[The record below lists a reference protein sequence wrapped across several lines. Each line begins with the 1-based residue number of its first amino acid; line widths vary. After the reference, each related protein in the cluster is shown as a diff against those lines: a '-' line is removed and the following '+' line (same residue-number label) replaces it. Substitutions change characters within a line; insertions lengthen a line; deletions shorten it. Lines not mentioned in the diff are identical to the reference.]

1 MMQPPQVDARTAAD
15 IAAQLRKLLQRYVPE
30 RPDCAQERQLTN
42 ALAHV
47 FSRFSEILI
56 DRLNKA
62 PEKNL
67 LAFLDLLG
75 VSNLPQQGAMA
86 PLTFYLS
93 AGSAVHVV
101 VPAGTQVAGQPL
113 KGEQQP
119 VIFETERELVVVAA
133 KLESLI
139 TKDGGRDEYADL
151 SHIVPQAPPQT
162 SGQGAATPVPG
173 SVAGKLAYRGDQPIP
188 HLFYIGLNIF
198 SPSPVLDRL
207 VLHFAVEEGV
217 GPAQASTAGGEAAAL
232 HRGAQMA
239 SSHPIVIW
247 EMCTGITP
255 ASAVAPMVPPVP
267 VAVDPDDG
275 VLGAPLTPVQDG
287 TENLT
292 KTGDVVFEKVALNEK
307 KLKEV
312 DAALAEALLVG
323 QKMGMDKGSLPIIA
337 AQGTPQ
343 WLRCRL
349 ASPIDSTPETTAGRV
364 RAADLPRIK
373 QIGAE
378 FQVSRQDLPLEQA
391 YFNSQKLDLSKD
403 FYPFGERPKFG
414 DVLYL
419 GSQELFS
426 NPDAE
431 VSLHIELTNPISVG
445 AKGPIPPT
453 APQSVRLSWEF
464 WDGYQWFPL
473 GIAGLPIQIIVAKP
487 TAEVF
492 SDTTKAFG
500 ESGDVK
506 FKFPV
511 PPQKTTVNGQAG
523 FWIRVRI
530 VAGSYGRE
538 VLVDKQLQP
547 STVAVFT
554 YSPPAIHAIRS
565 SYSIQKQIQPQA
577 LLSYNDF
584 AYTTINVA
592 ETFLP
597 FSPVTADELT
607 PALYFGFTPPT
618 SAQPKPSRSLVSR
631 PPRFPN
637 RSMSMYAWVDESTTG
652 MVKRT
657 TSEAVRTPATWE
669 YWNGSAW
676 AKWTVL
682 DDTNGFRQSGLIR
695 FLAPPDFVARREF
708 GLERYW
714 LRVRPGDAQLEPR
727 LCMVLLNTTLASN
740 GTTSMNEALGVSNGT
755 PRQSF
760 HTMATPILEGQQLQ
774 VLEPRMPDYSEQK
787 AIKKEEGED
796 AILTISREAGHEQIW
811 VRWHEVA
818 NFYASGPRDR
828 HYVLDRVTGVLT
840 FGDGENGQIPPRGGN
855 IRMALYRAGGGAV
868 GNRPAFNISQLKTAV
883 PYIDKVCNWVA
894 AGGGGDTEPAG
905 ALMERGSHSV
915 RHGGRAVTRED
926 FEDLAMLASPE
937 VAQAKCIPLQ
947 DLAQNAVPTSRQ
959 LGVVSV
965 IVVPRS
971 TEPRP
976 TPNSILLGCVRE
988 FLGRYQPPTA
998 RVVVVGPA
1006 YVRVDVWTDVAVE
1019 DPDTAADV
1027 ELAVKLGL
1035 GRYLHPLTG
1044 GRDARGWAF
1053 GRRPHKS
1060 DFYTLIEGV
1069 AGVSHVRDIRVRTV
1083 ADRPGLEETECFLI
1097 CGGNFSVVTSLED

>member
-1 MMQPPQVDARTAAD
+1 MIQPPQVDARKAAD
-15 IAAQLRKLLQRYVPE
+15 IAAQLRKLLPRYVPAGL
-30 RPDCAQERQLTN
+30 DCAQDRQLTN
-42 ALAHV
+42 ALVHV
-47 FSRFSEILI
+47 FSRFGEILI

-62 PEKNL
+62 PEKNF

-93 AGSAVHVV
+93 AGSAGYAV
-101 VPAGTQVAGQPL
+101 VPPGTQVAGQPL

-133 KLESLI
+133 KLESLVA
-139 TKDGGRDEYADL
+139 KDGGRDEYADL
-151 SHIVPQAPPQT
+151 SCIVPQAPPPT
-162 SGQGAATPVPG
+162 GGQGAATPVPG
-173 SVAGKLAYRGDQPIP
+173 SAAGKPAYRGDQPIP

-207 VLHFAVEEGV
+207 VLHFAVEEGA
-217 GPAQASTAGGEAAAL
+217 GPARASAAGGEAAAL
-232 HRGAQMA
+232 HNGAQTA

-247 EMCTGITP
+247 ELCTGITP
-255 ASAVAPMVPPVP
+255 ASPVAPTVPPVL
-267 VAVDPDDG
+267 VAIDPDDG
-275 VLGAPLTPVQDG
+275 VIGVILTPAQDG

-292 KTGDVVFEKVALNEK
+292 KTGDVIFEKVALTDEK
-307 KLKEV
+307 LQKV
-312 DAALAEALLVG
+312 GPALAGALRVG
-323 QKMGMDKGSLPIIA
+323 QKTGGVDKCPLPVVA
-337 AQGTPQ
+337 VQGTPQ

-349 ASPIDSTPETTAGRV
+349 VSPIDSGPVTTAGRV

-373 QIGAE
+373 QISAE
-378 FQVSRQDLPLEQA
+378 FQVSRQDLRLEQA
-391 YFNSQKLDLSKD
+391 YFNNQKLDLSKD

-419 GSQELFS
+419 SSQELFS

-431 VSLHIELTNPISVG
+431 VSLHIELTNPMSGG
-445 AKGPIPPT
+445 AKGPIPAT
-453 APQSVRLSWEF
+453 APHSVKLSWEF
-464 WDGYQWFPL
+464 WDGCQWYPL
-473 GIAGLPIQIIVAKP
+473 GVAGSPIQIITV
-487 TAEVF
+487 EVF
-492 SDTTKAFG
+492 SDTTKAFA

-506 FKFPV
+506 FKFPA
-511 PPQKTTVNGQAG
+511 PPQKTTVSGQAG
-523 FWIRVRI
+523 FWIRARI
-530 VAGSYGRE
+530 VAGNYGRE
-538 VLVDKQLQP
+538 VPVDKEHT
-547 STVAVFT
+547 TVTVFT
-554 YSPPAIHAIRS
+554 YSPPAIHAISS

-597 FSPVTADELT
+597 FSPVAANEL
-607 PALYFGFTPPT
+607 PPGLYLGFTPPA
-618 SAQPKPSRSLVSR
+618 SAQPKTSPSLVSLL
-631 PPRFPN
+631 PRFPN
-637 RSMSMYAWVDESTTG
+637 RSMSIYASVDESITG
-652 MVKRT
+652 RVKRT

-669 YWNGSAW
+669 YWNGSTW
-676 AKWTVL
+676 TKWTVR
-682 DDTNGFRQSGLIR
+682 DDTDGFCHSGLIR

-714 LRVRPGDAQLEPR
+714 LRVRPGDAQVEPR

-740 GTTSMNEALGVSNGT
+740 GTTSTNEALGVSNGT
-755 PRQSF
+755 PEQSF
-760 HTMATPILEGQQLQ
+760 LTMAKPILEGQQLQ
-774 VLEPRMPDYSEQK
+774 VLEPRMPDYSGRK

-796 AILTISREAGHEQIW
+796 AILTISQEAGHEQIW

-818 NFYASGPRDR
+818 NFYSSGPRDR
-828 HYVLDRVTGVLT
+828 HYVLDRLTGVVT

-855 IRMALYRAGGGAV
+855 IRMAQYRAGGGAV

-894 AGGGGDTEPAG
+894 AGGGGDTEPTE
-905 ALMERGSHSV
+905 ALLERGSRGV

-926 FEDLAMLASPE
+926 FEDLARLASPE
-937 VAQAKCIPLQ
+937 VAKAKCIPLQ
-947 DLAQNAVPTSRQ
+947 DLAQDTVPTGRRP
-959 LGVVSV
+959 GVVSV

-976 TPNSILLGCVRE
+976 VPNSILLGCVRQ
-988 FLGRYQPPTA
+988 FLERCQPPTA
-998 RVVVVGPA
+998 RVVAVGPA

-1027 ELAVKLGL
+1027 ELAVKLEL

-1044 GRDARGWAF
+1044 GRDGRGWAF

-1060 DFYTLIEGV
+1060 DLYALIESV
-1069 AGVSHVRDIRVRTV
+1069 AGVSHVRDIRVQTV
-1083 ADRPGLEETECFLI
+1083 ADRRGLEKTERFLI